1 MSQHVNNFRHFGHAV
16 VAFIR
21 TKKRLDDRHTALP
34 AALPVSSVVANL
46 FMENLESKALDSA
59 AQLGIAPRLWKRY
72 VDDVFSLSKR
82 QNVDAFLQHLND
94 QDGNIRFT
102 TEAEVEHG
110 LPFLDVAVTRR
121 DSGRL
126 MTGGH

>member
-1 MSQHVNNFRHFGHAV
+1 
-16 VAFIR
+16 
-21 TKKRLDDRHTALP
+21 
-34 AALPVSSVVANL
+34 
-46 FMENLESKALDSA
+46 MENLESKALDSA

-72 VDDVFSLSKR
+72 VDDVFSLIKR

-102 TEAEVEHG
+102 TEAEVEHR

-126 MTGGH
+126 MTGVHRKPTRTDQVLAFVSHHPAKGRLL